1 MLRLVLALLL
11 TCVGVAAL
19 AAPWGGERAGRE
31 RAVFP
36 AFSVTPPP
44 GDDWYLAGQVGGT
57 GAAAPKAAYG
67 TGFGDHSTALALVY
81 AFAMPAQ
88 VKDKQE
94 ALKQAVTTAH
104 RGGPRTSLKSSTS
117 DFITHEGA
125 SCIRAQ
131 AVADDTGV
139 RGYEGQVH
147 TLTKWNMFCLHPQYP
162 SFLVDMDY
170 SERVEPGAQSPIAQA
185 TRDGFLNSLKFE
197 RLERRVETIE
207 AGDKVLAMTYARDAL
222 WATIGFEAG
231 TLVRIDPR
239 TNTVAARVA
248 VGRRPIGVVEF
259 AGEMWVGNQ
268 NSDNVMRVDPATM
281 KVTATV
287 PVGKTPNHMAAG
299 FGSVWVTSSNGTVSR
314 IDPATLAVT
323 TLAAVGQ
330 DPMGIVTTPAGVF
343 VSDPDGHAVKRIDPA
358 TNTVAQTLAT
368 GIRASHLIAD
378 GTTLWATDLDTRS
391 VVQIAT
397 GADARIVR
405 KIDKVFTLPGRLL
418 RAGPDLWV
426 TDSKRDEL
434 VLFDVS
440 PGSPTPRRIPTP
452 GWPLAM
458 VEGGGVVW
466 AASFNGGVILRLDP
480 AGP

>member
-1 MLRLVLALLL
+1 MLRLVLALVIA
-11 TCVGVAAL
+11 CVSVVAL
-19 AAPWGGERAGRE
+19 AASGTERAGHE
-31 RAVFP
+31 RAVFT

-44 GDDWYLAGQVGGT
+44 GDDWRMAGQVGGT
-57 GAAAPKAAYG
+57 GASAPKAAYG

-81 AFAMPAQ
+81 AFAMPAH

-94 ALKQAVTTAH
+94 ALKQAVTSAQ
-104 RGGPRTSLKSSTS
+104 RSGPRTSVRSSTS

-131 AVADDTGV
+131 AIADDTGV

-170 SERVEPGAQSPIAQA
+170 SERVEPGAQSPITQA
-185 TRDGFLNSLKFE
+185 TRDGFLTSLKFE

-207 AGDKVLAMTYARDAL
+207 VGDKVLAMTYAGDAL

-231 TLVRIDPR
+231 TLVKIDPR

-248 VGRRPIGVVEF
+248 VGRRPVGVVSF
-259 AGEMWVGNQ
+259 AGAMWVANQ
-268 NSDNVMRVDPATM
+268 NSDNVMRIDPATM

-287 PVGKTPNHMAAG
+287 TVARTPNHMATG
-299 FGSVWVTSSNGTVSR
+299 FGSVWVTSSAGAVSR
-314 IDPATLAVT
+314 IDPATMAVT
-323 TLAAVGQ
+323 MIEAVGQ
-330 DPMGIVTTPAGVF
+330 DPMGIVVTPGGVF

-358 TNTVAQTLAT
+358 TNTVVQTLAT

-378 GTTLWATDLDTRS
+378 GTTLWATDLDTKS
-391 VVQIAT
+391 VVQIST
-397 GADARIVR
+397 GEDARIVR
-405 KIDKVFTLPGRLL
+405 KIEKVFTLPGRLL

-440 PGSPTPRRIPTP
+440 TGAAKARRIPTP

-458 VEGGGVVW
+458 VEGGGAVW
-466 AASFNGGVILRLDP
+466 AASFNDGVVLRLDP
-480 AGP
+480 ALP